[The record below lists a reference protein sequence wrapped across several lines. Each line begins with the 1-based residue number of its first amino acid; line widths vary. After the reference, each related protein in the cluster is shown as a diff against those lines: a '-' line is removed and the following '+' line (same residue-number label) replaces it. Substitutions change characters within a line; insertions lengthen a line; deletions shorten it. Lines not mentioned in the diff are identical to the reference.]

1 MNRWFAFGVFSSV
14 FRLHGE
20 RVPHIQPEQAVVDG
34 VAQMFTGSA
43 NEIWSYGEEN
53 YKIMKNYIF
62 MRERLRPY
70 IRDSMRE
77 AHIKGT
83 PVMRTMFYEFPEDA
97 RCWNTDSQ
105 YMFGQIFW

>member
-53 YKIMKNYIF
+53 YEIMKIIS
-62 MRERLRPY
+62 L
-70 IRDSMRE
+70 
-77 AHIKGT
+77 
-83 PVMRTMFYEFPEDA
+83 
-97 RCWNTDSQ
+97 
-105 YMFGQIFW
+105 